1 MPIVH
6 ITKDNYTELVERSAK
21 PVLLDFWA
29 TWCGPC
35 RMIAPIVEAIA
46 SERSDIL
53 VGKIDVDQ
61 EMELAV
67 KFGIV
72 SIPTLIV
79 IKTVKWPPSMSAT
92 APRTRFLP
100 CWTSKNKQK
109 SDA

>member
-1 MPIVH
+1 MAIVH

-67 KFGIV
+67 QFGIV

-79 IKTVKWPPSMSAT
+79 MKNGEVAAKQVGY
-92 APRTRFLP
+92 
-100 CWTSKNKQK
+100 CSK
-109 SDA
+109 DAVLALLDK